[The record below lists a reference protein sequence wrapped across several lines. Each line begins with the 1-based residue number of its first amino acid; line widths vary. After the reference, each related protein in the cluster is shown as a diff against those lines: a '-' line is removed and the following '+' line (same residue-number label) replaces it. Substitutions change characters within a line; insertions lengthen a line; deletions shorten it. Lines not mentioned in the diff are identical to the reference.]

1 MATVEEQTN
10 ELLENPNSNIL
21 EGDAFRKSAFDGG
34 SAIYPYGKDG
44 QEVYLNDPNIQ
55 EEFKEDLFQKHLEFS
70 VPKKV
75 VEEDP
80 FENIES
86 LQDVDDIFASQV
98 AEKTRKDELDTQLDI
113 LGKPKY
119 VNQFNNNQVQ
129 ILRKNGINQKTV
141 QKLIENNFFL
151 PFERET
157 GAVSDADKTVGMFTI
172 ADGIWDNYAAFVPN
186 LITGSAMKN
195 SQQRIEAI
203 NMAIAG
209 REDELSWQYGFVK
222 NKTLEELDIMRGQE
236 QVQLEMF
243 SGDKIPTSTEW
254 WQNRIREQGGIE
266 MPLTV
271 LEELKKDAGGFVT
284 KTTGYAVDFAPVAGV
299 LSFSMYKN
307 AITKYAGFAAWA
319 KTFKKSKSYKKGMSE
334 DDLVNAFIK
343 ERYPAMDATKVT
355 QSGNITRWWQ
365 KGQIKTGMEI
375 RTSKEFIEKS
385 KKLGEEIVEANKRHQ
400 QGLVNFK
407 NGKIDKQHLIRLT
420 DEVRDLKFR
429 QLSYNLKGVPK
440 IFKQDAAMELGFAA
454 GAVTIS
460 EVWGDRYEFLGGI
473 TGGVV
478 TGLTGN
484 WVLNVGKTGY
494 HVGATWLDWISK
506 SVRDGS
512 LGFEGNMM
520 RLKPEILRNTKVW
533 DKDISDYR
541 EISPLELKLFERH
554 AYQLSQGG
562 EDVTKH
568 IKANIENYNSLI
580 DRMTPVLGTKNIH
593 MLHEEFAII
602 SMLGPMMAARDAA
615 KVSNTS
621 LTSLFDT
628 ANPEFLDSLKK
639 HQYMI
644 GALQEVLEK
653 MSNATSRSSTN
664 KGGQEFLKIQ
674 TAISDFANQS
684 TMDTT
689 KEFQGLLNDSKNFF
703 ENLGDVTHP
712 MWDDSEALYQN
723 LDRMDN
729 FFKLVEDNP
738 VLSTMINKKEY
749 QGMVDDI
756 MFYREG
762 VDVINQQITLAIK
775 NVEKSTLPD
784 SQKLET
790 MSNWLAKSLVM
801 NERLHY
807 KQANKPFK
815 ALYKKYKNAE
825 VDGFNLFEDFWKV
838 HGKNENVLKSIEV
851 FWRGNKNS
859 PREFSNIKLV
869 FDEAADRQIRKM
881 HAIDRTPAY
890 LDTLSPNLK
899 ELEYDKWLKEK
910 QFALAEQL
918 SVGKTSRVSPSTI
931 DSMTL
936 FEWLRHSVKTADGKS
951 VELIFNIQELN
962 KLRGGFQRV
971 EFALS
976 KQNDP
981 QAGVFKGLVDSTENL
996 IDDLSLKYKDVYPNL
1011 KTELEDARE
1020 IFKYTYA
1027 NRYLDKTSD
1036 TGRIGA
1042 NWISYSQLGKEFTH
1056 GPYAPGGRTFQTH
1069 PTKWIDFN
1077 KVKKNPELF
1086 RDQIAMNIGDY
1097 IPGQGYVINPGSK
1110 GWLMWQLYATRLIDD
1125 SIAKEIRNN
1134 SAKFLNGT
1142 YRILDGKVAD
1152 QSGQA
1157 INTFNDLYIM
1167 ANKLSFDVQGGGKIQ
1182 LYNVDKLVNNEKSL
1196 IEALTNNKTLRE
1208 KMITLKND
1216 LVSRANTE
1224 GAVIRK
1230 ANAQSE
1236 QAILN
1241 QVKKLSPGIDS
1252 VENFVK
1258 HFIGGEESYKSG
1270 LELTLL
1276 GETLIKQ
1283 GAFKSTKEFNL
1294 QVANMVG
1301 DYVTM
1306 KYGGN
1311 VGGVSIVKGKSKQ
1324 VQDFNFEGLRQFLD
1338 TNKVILTDVLDAEH
1352 LDFLKA
1358 STELFSIIQRD
1369 MLKVVNKSAPMV
1381 YPGGLG
1387 PPAILSRIYGVAR
1400 GVIGLRFVASELT
1413 IRAMHKGRG
1422 DFIKEMIKNKDAA
1435 RVINEILERGSIDRK
1450 LDRDFSRALQA
1461 AYIETA
1467 IIEPESEKMKGP
1479 PLDSLLNYI
1488 RIPFTDTSLGS
1499 VKRGI
1504 GETIKAPATFLES
1517 RDVDMSQQEQYQ
1529 TLFPEG
1535 TDDISKE
1542 TFSDAYTKSPV
1553 DTGLDA
1559 QMNRLQQ

>member
-10 ELLENPNSNIL
+10 ELLENPNPNIL

-44 QEVYLNDPNIQ
+44 EAVYLNDPDLQ
-55 EEFKEDLFQKHLEFS
+55 EEFKESLFQKHLELS
-70 VPKKV
+70 VPKEV
-75 VEEDP
+75 AADP

-86 LQDVDDIFASQV
+86 LQDVDDIFTSQV
-98 AEKTRKDELDTQLDI
+98 AEKTRGEI
-113 LGKPKY
+113 AIFGEPKY
-119 VNQFNNNQVQ
+119 VNKFNNNQVQ
-129 ILRKNGINQKTV
+129 ILRKNGIKQSTV
-141 QKLIENNFFL
+141 QKLIDNNFFL

-157 GAVSDADKTVGMFTI
+157 GAVSDADKTIGLFSM
-172 ADGIWDNYAAFVPN
+172 ADGVYDNYIASLPN
-186 LITGSAMKN
+186 FITGNAMKN
-195 SQQRIEAI
+195 SQQRLDAI
-203 NMAIAG
+203 NTAIEG
-209 REDELSWQYGFVK
+209 NEDELSWQYGWVK
-222 NKTLEELDIMRGQE
+222 NKSLEELDIMRGQE
-236 QVQLEMF
+236 QAQLEML

-271 LEELKKDAGGFVT
+271 LEELKKDAGGFAT
-284 KTTGYAVDFAPVAGV
+284 KTTGYVVDFAPIAGA
-299 LSFSMYKN
+299 LSYSMYKN
-307 AITKYAGFAAWA
+307 AITKYKGFADWS
-319 KTFKKSKSYKKGMSE
+319 KKFKKTKAYKDGMSE
-334 DDLVNAFIK
+334 DDLVNTYIK
-343 ERYPAMDATKVT
+343 DKYPAMDATKVT
-355 QSGNITRWWQ
+355 PTKGLTRWWQ
-365 KGQIKTGMEI
+365 KGQIKTGIEI

-385 KKLGEEIVEANKRHQ
+385 KKLGEEIVEANKKHQ

-407 NGKIDKQHLIRLT
+407 GGKIDKQQLIKLT
-420 DEVRDLKFR
+420 DDVRDLKFR
-429 QLSYNLKGVPK
+429 QLSYSLKGVPK

-454 GAVTIS
+454 GAVTIA
-460 EVWGDRYEFLGGI
+460 EVWGDQYEFLGGI
-473 TGGVV
+473 SGGLV

-484 WVLNVGKTGY
+484 WALNVGKTGY
-494 HVGATWLDWISK
+494 HVGATWLDWIST
-506 SVRDGS
+506 SVREGA
-512 LGFEGNMM
+512 LGKEINMM
-520 RLKPEILRNTKVW
+520 RFKPEILRNTKVW
-533 DKDISDYR
+533 DKDAMDYR
-541 EISPLELKLFERH
+541 EIGPLELKLFERH

-580 DRMTPVLGTKNIH
+580 DRMTPILGVENIH
-593 MLHEEFAII
+593 LLHEEFALI

-653 MSNATSRSSTN
+653 MSNVTSRSRTN

-703 ENLGDVTHP
+703 ENIGDVTHP

-749 QGMVDDI
+749 QGMIDDI

-762 VDVINQQITLAIK
+762 VDVINQQITSAIR
-775 NVEKSTLPD
+775 NVEKSTVPD

-801 NERLHY
+801 SEKLHY
-807 KQANKPFK
+807 KQGNKPFK
-815 ALYKKYKNAE
+815 ELYEKYGNAE
-825 VDGFNLFEDFWKV
+825 VDGYNLFEDFWKI
-838 HGKNENVLKSIEV
+838 HGKDENNLNAIEV

-910 QFALAEQL
+910 KFALAEQL
-918 SVGKTSRVSPSTI
+918 SVGKTSQVSPSTI
-931 DSMTL
+931 DSMTM
-936 FEWLRHSVKTADGKS
+936 FEWLRSSVKNADGKS

-981 QAGVFKGLVDSTENL
+981 QAGVFKGLFDSTENL
-996 IDDLSLKYKDVYPNL
+996 IDDLALKYKDVYPDLN
-1011 KTELEDARE
+1011 TELKDARE

-1027 NRYLDKTSD
+1027 NRYLDKESD
-1036 TGRIGA
+1036 IGKIGA
-1042 NWISYSQLGKEFTH
+1042 NWIAYSQLGKEFTV
-1056 GPYAPGGRTFQTH
+1056 GPYAPEGKTFKTH

-1110 GWLMWQLYATRLIDD
+1110 GWLMWQLYATKLIDN
-1125 SIAKEIRNN
+1125 SIAKEIQKN

-1142 YRILDGKVAD
+1142 YRILDGKVTD

-1157 INTFNDLYIM
+1157 INTFHDLYVM

-1196 IEALTNNKTLRE
+1196 IEALTNNKSLQE

-1216 LVSRANTE
+1216 LVSRASTE

-1241 QVKKLSPGIDS
+1241 QVKKLSPGIDN
-1252 VENFVK
+1252 VKNFVE
-1258 HFIGGEESYKSG
+1258 HFIGTDEAYKSG
-1270 LELTLL
+1270 PELILL

-1283 GAFKSTKEFNL
+1283 GLFKNTKEFNL

-1301 DYVTM
+1301 DYITM
-1306 KYGGN
+1306 KYAGS
-1311 VGGVSIVKGKSKQ
+1311 VGGVSIVKGKPKQ
-1324 VQDFNFEGLRQFLD
+1324 VQDFNFEGLRQFLKQ
-1338 TNKVILTDVLDAEH
+1338 NEVILTDVLDAEH
-1352 LDFLKA
+1352 LDFLQA

-1369 MLKVVNKSAPMV
+1369 MLGVVNKSAPMV
-1381 YPGGLG
+1381 YPGGLT

-1413 IRAMHKGRG
+1413 LRTMHKSRG

-1435 RVINEILERGSIDRK
+1435 RVINEILERGSIDTK
-1450 LDRDFSRALQA
+1450 LDKDFSRALQA

-1467 IIEPESEKMKGP
+1467 ILEPESEKMKGP
-1479 PLDSLLNYI
+1479 PLDGLLNYVG
-1488 RIPFTDTSLGS
+1488 IPFTDISLGS
-1499 VKRGI
+1499 VKRAI
-1504 GETIKAPATFLES
+1504 GAGIKAPATFLES

-1535 TDDISKE
+1535 TDSISKE
-1542 TFSDAYTKSPV
+1542 TFSDAYTKNPV
-1553 DTGLDA
+1553 ETGLDA